1 MSTKEKTHSRH
12 SSSDKTNIRIT
23 IASPSESSG
32 DLTNLE
38 PLGTINNASKE
49 SEKATNETSNTNINA
64 EVISKKQLNDHTI
77 TKSDNA
83 STNIDDINS
92 GSSYDSNLSSASG
105 TNTVKRAVLVNP
117 GPVKS
122 DERLGF
128 NHRNKKI
135 KDKPLRGVLKNKASY
150 TGSAFD
156 QDEEIIV
163 SSPLLVSTP
172 KSVSKTLIRLYPYL
186 IVCDKILSLVTW
198 TCDDIWSSIFMVL
211 SYITICLYYKLVI
224 TYLGHLLCVLL
235 LFIYSNLDKYV
246 GEQMEAYPTLD
257 DIVYTVSSV
266 SSKFDLLFSPVTV
279 LNNDDLRR
287 LFITTVFLSPFY
299 IVITIFF
306 LPKEKLVLT
315 LGVIALSYH
324 SRYSKLARHILWRF
338 KIVRL
343 ISFYITG
350 LDIDGMNG
358 IKRASSYA
366 KSSSLFATVHKKL
379 LKTKKN
385 GIDGEED
392 LSDMLKNNKPIRY
405 TYVLYENQRRWLGK
419 GWTNSLFAYERA
431 PWTDEFFNE
440 APDTENFK
448 LPLTAAE
455 GASDNSSNSPLNATM
470 GWRWVDKSW
479 RLDLSNDNTIDL
491 PKTVQKTIANP
502 KSDEGW
508 VYYDNT
514 WKKPSVE
521 DTYSKYTR
529 RRRWIRT
536 AELIRLIPEPAVV
549 KSIKTSDTAIPNV
562 ANVTVQVESRYN
574 NDQTGSLHNNVDLI
588 DSAENTVQTGYN
600 GQDKGSLSDSESL
613 VNRKVSFSG
622 TTDVRTFDENGNY
635 RSQKRNSV
643 ISNNTTDSNQSVGK
657 SPYDSYDPDAEQAVN
672 DNSTVSSDNNIDNGH
687 DSQRLL

>member
-1 MSTKEKTHSRH
+1 MSSKEKTHSRH
-12 SSSDKTNIRIT
+12 SSSDTNIKIT
-23 IASPSESSG
+23 ISPPSKNSADHSTVET
-32 DLTNLE
+32 TNNKE
-38 PLGTINNASKE
+38 ADPSQEETISK
-49 SEKATNETSNTNINA
+49 NTNA
-64 EVISKKQLNDHTI
+64 EVISKKQQDDYTI
-77 TKSDNA
+77 TKTDNGS
-83 STNIDDINS
+83 STINDINS
-92 GSSYDSNLSSASG
+92 GSSYNTDPSSPSS
-105 TNTVKRAVLVNP
+105 TNSVKRAVLISP
-117 GPVKS
+117 GTIKL

-135 KDKPLRGVLKNKASY
+135 KDKPLRGVLKKKAGYSGN
-150 TGSAFD
+150 TLE

-186 IVCDKILSLVTW
+186 IVCDRILSLVTW
-198 TCDDIWSSIFMVL
+198 TSDDIWASIFMVL
-211 SYITICLYYKLVI
+211 TYISICLYYKLVV

-235 LFIYSNLDKYV
+235 LFIYSQLDKYV

-279 LNNDDLRR
+279 LNNDELRR
-287 LFITTVFLSPFY
+287 LFITTLFLSPFY
-299 IVITIFF
+299 IVITVFF

-343 ISFYITG
+343 ICVYITG
-350 LDIDGMNG
+350 LDIDGING
-358 IKRASSYA
+358 IKKASSYA

-379 LKTKKN
+379 LKSKKN

-405 TYVLYENQRRWLGK
+405 TYVALREVPIL
-419 GWTNSLFAYERA
+419 LF
-431 PWTDEFFNE
+431 
-440 APDTENFK
+440 
-448 LPLTAAE
+448 
-455 GASDNSSNSPLNATM
+455 NATM
-470 GWRWVDKSW
+470 GWRWVDKGW

-491 PKTVQKTIANP
+491 PKTIKPTIANP
-502 KSDEGW
+502 KPDEGW

-529 RRRWIRT
+529 RRRWVRT
-536 AELIRLIPEPAVV
+536 AELIRLIPEPAVIN
-549 KSIKTSDTAIPNV
+549 SIKTKTSDAATPNV

-574 NDQTGSLHNNVDLI
+574 NDQTGSLHNNPELVGSKDEVVH
-588 DSAENTVQTGYN
+588 SGYR
-600 GQDKGSLSDSESL
+600 GLDKGSSSDQGSL

-622 TTDVRTFDENGNY
+622 TTDVRTFDEHGNY

-643 ISNNTTDSNQSVGK
+643 ISNNSRASEQSSDRLSNVDDIGTTD
-657 SPYDSYDPDAEQAVN
+657 QAIQ
-672 DNSTVSSDNNIDNGH
+672 DDSSDSSVQGTTVKDAY
-687 DSQRLL
+687 DSQRL

>member
-1 MSTKEKTHSRH
+1 MSNKEKIHSRH
-12 SSSDKTNIRIT
+12 SSSDTNIKIT
-23 IASPSESSG
+23 ISPPSKNSADPSTTETTDNKEVDASQDE
-32 DLTNLE
+32 
-38 PLGTINNASKE
+38 IISK
-49 SEKATNETSNTNINA
+49 NTNA
-64 EVISKKQLNDHTI
+64 DVISKKQQDDYTI
-77 TKSDNA
+77 TKTDNGS
-83 STNIDDINS
+83 STLDDINS
-92 GSSYDSNLSSASG
+92 GSSFNTNPSSPSS
-105 TNTVKRAVLVNP
+105 TNTVKRAVLISP
-117 GPVKS
+117 GTIKL

-135 KDKPLRGVLKNKASY
+135 KDKPLRGVLKNKAGYS
-150 TGSAFD
+150 GNALE

-186 IVCDKILSLVTW
+186 IVCDRILSLVTW
-198 TCDDIWSSIFMVL
+198 TSDDIWASIFMVL
-211 SYITICLYYKLVI
+211 TYISICLYYKLVV

-235 LFIYSNLDKYV
+235 LFIYSQLDKYV

-279 LNNDDLRR
+279 LNNDELRR
-287 LFITTVFLSPFY
+287 LFITTLFLSPFY
-299 IVITIFF
+299 IVITVFF

-338 KIVRL
+338 KLVRL
-343 ISFYITG
+343 ICVYITG
-350 LDIDGMNG
+350 LDIDGING
-358 IKRASSYA
+358 IKKASSYA

-379 LKTKKN
+379 LKSKKN

-440 APDTENFK
+440 APDTEHFK

-455 GASDNSSNSPLNATM
+455 GSSEGGTSSPLNATM

-491 PKTVQKTIANP
+491 PKTIKPTIANP
-502 KSDEGW
+502 KPDEGW

-529 RRRWIRT
+529 RRRWVRT
-536 AELIRLIPEPAVV
+536 AELIRLIPEPAVIN
-549 KSIKTSDTAIPNV
+549 SIKTKTSDAATPNV
-562 ANVTVQVESRYN
+562 ANVTVQVESKYN
-574 NDQTGSLHNNVDLI
+574 NDQTGSLHNNSELVGSKDEVVH
-588 DSAENTVQTGYN
+588 SGYR
-600 GQDKGSLSDSESL
+600 GLDKGTSSDQGSL

-622 TTDVRTFDENGNY
+622 TTDVRTFDEHGNY

-643 ISNNTTDSNQSVGK
+643 ISNNSRGS
-657 SPYDSYDPDAEQAVN
+657 EQ
-672 DNSTVSSDNNIDNGH
+672 SSDRLSIFDDVETTNQAIQDDSSDSSVQGTILNDAYN
-687 DSQRLL
+687 SQRL